1 MEIIFTI
8 IGLVLLGAIIRSL
21 MNDKSI
27 EDKPQNSSQWIFQ
40 LVICLIVGA
49 IVWAMIPNKC
59 KRRSNSDYD
68 YSTHERL
75 SRD

>member
-1 MEIIFTI
+1 MQIIFSI
-8 IGLVLLGAIIRSL
+8 IGFIILGAVVRSL
-21 MNDKSI
+21 TNDKSI
-27 EDKPQNSSQWIFQ
+27 EGKPENSSQWIIQ

-49 IVWAMIPNKC
+49 IVWTMIPNKC

-68 YSTHERL
+68 YSTHGRL

>member
-8 IGLVLLGAIIRSL
+8 IGFIILGTIVRSL

-49 IVWAMIPNKC
+49 IVWAMMPNAC
-59 KRRSNSDYD
+59 KHRSSSDYD
-68 YSTHERL
+68 YSTHGRL